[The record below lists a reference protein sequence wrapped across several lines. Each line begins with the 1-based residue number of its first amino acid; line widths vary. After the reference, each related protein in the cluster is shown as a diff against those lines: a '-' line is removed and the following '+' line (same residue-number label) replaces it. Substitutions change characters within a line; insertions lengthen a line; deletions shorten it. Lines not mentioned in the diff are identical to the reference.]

1 MIVSN
6 NFNVSSTSTVTKQK
20 ASDSI
25 SGLPSSFVINDELTP
40 ADKSLIVAATGSL
53 NPVSSSGTM
62 QINDLALQIAFDRA
76 GGFLTGEVDKSYIN
90 NLITQ
95 QKSIPSSNNGKN
107 DIIPFS
113 VLEKALSY
121 LDQKS
126 TASGKNVNTTA

>member
-6 NFNVSSTSTVTKQK
+6 NYSLPSTSSVTQSK
-20 ASDSI
+20 SI
-25 SGLPSSFVINDELTP
+25 DRVGGAASSFVINDELTP
-40 ADKSLIVAATGSL
+40 SDKSLVVAATGSL

-62 QINDLALQIAFDRA
+62 QINKLAVQIAFDRSS
-76 GGFLTGEVDKSYIN
+76 GFLTGEVDKSYIN

-95 QKSIPSSNNGKN
+95 QKALPASAAGHD

-113 VLEKALSY
+113 ILENALSY